1 MTYFGVWI
9 ECPFCKREIL
19 AEETKEDKSMDEC
32 SSTHYICEKCKIEII
47 INEREEANHELAR

>member
-19 AEETKEDKSMDEC
+19 SEETKEDKPMDEC

-47 INEREEANHELAR
+47 INEREEAKS